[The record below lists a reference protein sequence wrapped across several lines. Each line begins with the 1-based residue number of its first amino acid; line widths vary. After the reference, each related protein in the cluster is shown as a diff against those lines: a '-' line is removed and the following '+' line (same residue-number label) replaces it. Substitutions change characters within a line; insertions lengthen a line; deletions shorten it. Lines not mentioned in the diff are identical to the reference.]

1 MNFAAAAGVCSVDL
15 LEAEA
20 ALTLSVDALSLSLN
34 VCPIDLQPGS
44 ITVKVEQH
52 PPRQIYIS
60 TYIYIYS
67 IYAGFFLNL
76 FVFIIFTCLKVKLCF
91 VLFCFV
97 HSWGRPKISE

>member
-67 IYAGFFLNL
+67 IYAVFFL
-76 FVFIIFTCLKVKLCF
+76 ICLCL
-91 VLFCFV
+91 L
-97 HSWGRPKISE
+97 HLPA